1 MTAIWGPLGW
11 LTLHSISVNYPE
23 IPKAED
29 KAIVKKFMDLFAET
43 ISCPSCKNHF
53 TDIYRSYTTNTPNWA
68 DSRYNLYLFVVRAHN
83 TVNKR
88 IDKPRPS
95 TVAES
100 LTMLQMATK
109 LKKPSEYR
117 NSYIKYLLNNWAREG
132 GGEGMI
138 QTRNVREMQKINEQ
152 YWNLRETPFDNL
164 RFPESDILTP
174 IVSTPRFE
182 RAYYLPSPPNPTV
195 GNSSLHI
202 TPLGQP
208 PSVGFKFKGG
218 RFSLAK

>member
-29 KAIVKKFMDLFAET
+29 KAIVKKFLDLLAET
-43 ISCPSCKNHF
+43 ISCPSCKGHF
-53 TDIYRSYTTNTPNWA
+53 TSIYHTYTSHNVNWA

-88 IDKPRPS
+88 LDKPRPS

-117 NSYIKYLLNNWAREG
+117 NSYIKYLMNNWSREG

-138 QTRNVREMQKINEQ
+138 QMGNVRAMQKINEQ
-152 YWNLRETPFDNL
+152 YWNLRETEFDKVW
-164 RFPESDILTP
+164 FPESDILTP
-174 IVSTPRFE
+174 IVSSPRFE
-182 RAYYLPSPPNPTV
+182 RAYYLPIPQPTV
-195 GNSSLHI
+195 GGSALHI
-202 TPLGQP
+202 TKPKQQP
-208 PSVGFKFKGG
+208 SIGLKFKSG
-218 RFSLAK
+218 RFSLGK

>member
-23 IPKAED
+23 IPKLED
-29 KAIVKKFMDLFAET
+29 KAIVRKFIDLLAET
-43 ISCPSCKNHF
+43 ISCPSCKSHF
-53 TDIYRSYTTNTPNWA
+53 TSIYNTYTSQNLNWA
-68 DSRYNLYLFVVRAHN
+68 DSRYNLYLFIVRAHN

-88 IDKPRPS
+88 LDKPRPS

-109 LKKPSEYR
+109 LKAPSEYR
-117 NSYIKYLLNNWAREG
+117 NSYIKYLMNNWAREG

-138 QTRNVREMQKINEQ
+138 QLGNVKEMRKINEQ
-152 YWNLRETPFDNL
+152 YWNLRETTFDNL
-164 RFPESDILTP
+164 EFPESDILTD

-182 RAYYLPSPPNPTV
+182 RAYYLPSRQPPI
-195 GNSSLHI
+195 GNSAIHM
-202 TPLGQP
+202 TQQGQQ
-208 PSVGFKFKGG
+208 PSVGLKFRGG
-218 RFSLAK
+218 RFLLTK

>member
-29 KAIVKKFMDLFAET
+29 KAIVKKFLDLLAET
-43 ISCPSCKNHF
+43 ISCPSCKSHF
-53 TDIYRSYTTNTPNWA
+53 TNIYNSYTSQTPNWA
-68 DSRYNLYLFVVRAHN
+68 DSRYNLYLFIVRAHN

-88 IDKPRPS
+88 LDKPRPS
-95 TVAES
+95 TVSES
-100 LTMLQMATK
+100 LSMLQMATK

-117 NSYIKYLLNNWAREG
+117 NSYIQYLMNNWSREG

-138 QTRNVREMQKINEQ
+138 QMANVREMRKINDQ
-152 YWNLRETPFDNL
+152 YWNLRETSFEGL

-174 IVSTPRFE
+174 IISTPRFE
-182 RAYYLPSPPNPTV
+182 RAYYLPPPQSTV
-195 GNSSLHI
+195 GNSSI
-202 TPLGQP
+202 QISPLGQQ
-208 PSVGFKFKGG
+208 PSVGLKFRGG

>member
-29 KAIVKKFMDLFAET
+29 KAIVKKFLDLLAET
-43 ISCPSCKNHF
+43 ISCPSCKSHF
-53 TDIYRSYTTNTPNWA
+53 TSIYNTYTLQNLNWA
-68 DSRYNLYLFVVRAHN
+68 DSRYNLYLFIVRAHN

-88 IDKPRPS
+88 LDKPRPS

-117 NSYIKYLLNNWAREG
+117 SSYIQYLINNWAREG

-138 QTRNVREMQKINEQ
+138 QLGNVREMRKINEQ
-152 YWNLRETPFDNL
+152 YWNVRETDFDNL
-164 RFPESDILTP
+164 KFPESDILTP
-174 IVSTPRFE
+174 IVGIPRFE
-182 RAYYLPSPPNPTV
+182 RAYYLPSPRATV
-195 GNSSLHI
+195 GDSALHI
-202 TPLGQP
+202 METVQQ
-208 PSVGFKFKGG
+208 PSVGLKFKGG
-218 RFSLAK
+218 RFSLRK